1 MLTSHVSGH
10 SNNTLKTLSLV
21 LNLGTNV
28 KDSTGP
34 MTTVSDEE
42 LEPTQAYCME
52 IDGKGQTCNSVLM
65 GKNPF
70 SLQSISNFSK
80 DQILLF
86 IQYIYSYFR

>member
-1 MLTSHVSGH
+1 MYQVTQ
-10 SNNTLKTLSLV
+10 TLSLG

-52 IDGKGQTCNSVLM
+52 IDGKGQTWNSVLM
-65 GKNPF
+65 GENLF

-80 DQILLF
+80 DQILLL

>member
-1 MLTSHVSGH
+1 MYQVTQ
-10 SNNTLKTLSLV
+10 TLSLG

-70 SLQSISNFSK
+70 ILQSISNFSK
-80 DQILLF
+80 DQYYFSFNTYILILDKNA
-86 IQYIYSYFR
+86 

>member
-1 MLTSHVSGH
+1 M
-10 SNNTLKTLSLV
+10 KTLSLV

-34 MTTVSDEE
+34 MTKVSDEE

-65 GKNPF
+65 GK
-70 SLQSISNFSK
+70 
-80 DQILLF
+80 ILSAFNLSV
-86 IQYIYSYFR
+86 I